1 MLLGKLDSHM
11 RKDEMGPLFYTSET
25 DIEEENRY
33 VEFINVIQNS
43 PLRKQKT
50 LIKLIKTSY
59 WHE

>member
-1 MLLGKLDSHM
+1 M
-11 RKDEMGPLFYTSET
+11 
-25 DIEEENRY
+25 EEENRY